1 MKKIFL
7 ISILLGIFI
16 TNYSCAQDLKPLDQ
30 ENKNTIV
37 TDEVDYEMELVF
49 KNENIIWGI
58 EFFDDNSILASV
70 KSGSLFHYKNGTKTE
85 INGLPEIYFRGQGGL
100 LDIAI
105 HPDFKENN
113 LLYFSYASEE
123 NKGKGGNTTIA
134 RAKLIDNSLTDLEVL
149 YKGSPETKK
158 GQHFGGRLEFD
169 NDNFL
174 YFSIGDRGNRNVNP
188 QDLTVD
194 GGKIYRIKDD
204 GTIPVDNPFYNSP
217 NAKRAIYSYGHR
229 NPQGMFKHPETG
241 EIWTNE
247 HGPRG
252 GDEINIIQKGKNYG
266 WPKITY
272 GINYSGTTITKDKS
286 LPNMEQPLYYWL
298 PSIAPSSFEYIS
310 SEIYPNWKG
319 SLLAGALVF
328 KYIERIGIK
337 NNKVI
342 SRSKIAEDLGRPR
355 DVKQGPDG
363 YIYVSIENKGVYK
376 IIPSK
381 KKIKV
386 SKLNNHSIGKELY
399 EDFCVRCHMTDGK
412 GVKGAYPPLAN
423 ADYLL
428 NKRIESI
435 KAVKYGLSGP
445 IVVNGVNYNLNME
458 NMGLDSQ
465 EIADVMNYILNSWG
479 NKSEKSVTE
488 KEVDEV

>member
-49 KNENIIWGI
+49 ENENIIWGI